1 MGGAEDGC
9 VEVRPRELPTAGPL
23 GRMRDLAAFRTFEA
37 QRVASL
43 D

>member
-1 MGGAEDGC
+1 MDVDGNGNAD
-9 VEVRPRELPTAGPL
+9 LPTAGPL

-37 QRVASL
+37 LRVASL